1 MGESTKKKAEIHMKR
16 KKAACQND
24 ELLSLH
30 IWHPNIFMLVSIVW
44 VAIQAWEKLK
54 EKKKEKK
61 K

>member
-54 EKKKEKK
+54 EKKK
-61 K
+61 